1 MTRALVVLGFALLTV
16 VMAAPWSLHPASR
29 VVVDNPDTHLF
40 LWTLGWNTHAL
51 TTQPLHVFD
60 ANIYAPMPNTL
71 AYSENALGSV
81 PFAAPVLWAT
91 GDLVLTLNLVLLSAC
106 ALCGVGAFV
115 LGRRLGMGVPA
126 ALVCGIVFAFAPTR
140 FYRMS
145 QLHQNTVQWIPF
157 ALAFLHAYVQDGRA
171 RDLRLA
177 IALFTLQALASGH
190 GGVFLLVAIV
200 VIVAYHLLRGWPL
213 SPARRLRDVG
223 LTGALLLLPA
233 ALLFLPYRRARAE
246 VGLDRTAEVWA
257 VTPESFLASPTL
269 VHQWLLSFVTDRPVN
284 DLANAFLF
292 PGYLAVGL
300 AVVALW
306 PGGDRN
312 APDASTRRSHVWA
325 YALLAVVSLLF
336 FVDGPLALWPWVRG
350 WPGFSFIRVS
360 SRFVTLT
367 TLALAVLAG
376 LGAERL
382 LRGRSPRAAV
392 GLAALTGALL
402 LGEYSTHPFTGTPF
416 VMPRPA
422 IVQWLAAQPGAKR
435 VAEVPVPRASNG
447 GAYERFETAAMLHST
462 IAWWPTI
469 HGYSGTRPEGHDQAY
484 RAMNT
489 FPDAD
494 SLAALRR
501 LGVTHV
507 IAHRPLYPPERWAEL
522 LALTATT
529 PDLQLAH
536 EERDGVIYALKGNGI
551 Q

>member
-126 ALVCGIVFAFAPTR
+126 ALLCGIVFAFAPTR

-171 RDLRLA
+171 RDLRMA
-177 IALFTLQALASGH
+177 VAFFTLQALASGH
-190 GGVFLLVAIV
+190 GGVFLLVAIA
-200 VIVAYHLLRGWPL
+200 VIVAFHLLRGWPL
-213 SPARRLRDVG
+213 APARRLRDAG

-269 VHQWLLSFVTDRPVN
+269 VHQWLLSFFTSRPVN

-292 PGYLAVGL
+292 PGYVAVGL
-300 AVVALW
+300 AIVALW
-306 PGGDRN
+306 PGGDRS
-312 APDASTRRSHVWA
+312 APDASTRRSHAWA

-376 LGAERL
+376 LGADRL
-382 LRGRSPRAAV
+382 LRGRSPRAAS
-392 GLAALTGALL
+392 GLAALMGALL

-416 VMPRPA
+416 AMPRPA
-422 IVQWLAAQPGAKR
+422 IVQWLATQPGAKR

-462 IAWWPTI
+462 VAWWPTI

-489 FPDAD
+489 FPDAA

-507 IAHRPLYPPERWAEL
+507 IAHRPLYPPDRWAEL
-522 LALTATT
+522 QSRAREFAVLRLTHETT
-529 PDLQLAH
+529 
-536 EERDGVIYALKGNGI
+536 DGAVYALI
-551 Q
+551 PEDVQ